1 MSGDS
6 SRNTDRVR
14 AVWLFPATYVIHLME
29 EYAAGDGFCGWAERA
44 LGITISV
51 REFLV
56 WNAVALTLVCVGA
69 VLVTSQARFRWI
81 EIALSIAVLGNV
93 AAHLI
98 ASVLTRTY
106 SPGLISGVLMWVP
119 VGILRLSAAFH
130 LSSSRGRTAGVGL
143 GVAVVLGT
151 LAVLAWGAL

>member
-6 SRNTDRVR
+6 SKSTDRVR
-14 AVWLFPATYVIHLME
+14 AVWLFPATYVVHLVE
-29 EYAAGDGFCGWAERA
+29 EYVAGDGFCAWAERA

-56 WNAVALTLVCVGA
+56 WNAFALTLVCVGA
-69 VLVTSQARFRWI
+69 VLVTAHPRFRWI
-81 EIALSIAVLGNV
+81 EIALSIAILGNV
-93 AAHLI
+93 AGHVI
-98 ASVLTRTY
+98 ASVLTQTY
-106 SPGLISGVLMWVP
+106 SPGLISGVLIWVP
-119 VGILRLSAAFH
+119 VGIMRLSAAFP

-151 LAVLAWGAL
+151 LAVLAWGVL